1 MNESKKELLEKLALL
16 EHNQWSEWIEYMN
29 KRAVHGETTVE
40 FSNETWNEWC
50 RKASMPYRV
59 LTEQEKE
66 SDRKFARKVL
76 TVLDGEHKN
85 E

>member
-29 KRAVHGETTVE
+29 KRAVHGET
-40 FSNETWNEWC
+40 TWNEWC

-76 TVLDGEHKN
+76 TVLDGEK
-85 E
+85 